1 LAVTDS
7 TTRTHRD
14 AEDRKYHF
22 LARSK
27 SQATLQGKIMA
38 FLHHPMLAL
47 PFHLPKLA
55 PGAGK
60 PVARGRGRSARIA
73 DGLAIPLAITGTG
86 EKAAADKD
94 DF

>member
-1 LAVTDS
+1 ML
-7 TTRTHRD
+7 R
-14 AEDRKYHF
+14 
-22 LARSK
+22 
-27 SQATLQGKIMA
+27 LQ
-38 FLHHPMLAL
+38 
-47 PFHLPKLA
+47 FHLPKLA

-60 PVARGRGRSARIA
+60 PVARGRSARIA

>member
-38 FLHHPMLAL
+38 FLHHPD
-47 PFHLPKLA
+47 
-55 PGAGK
+55 AGIAISSAE
-60 PVARGRGRSARIA
+60 ARPRRRKACGRGRSARIA